1 MIDPLRPPGLFD
13 PAAGA
18 YKDWLHLNLF
28 DHASGA
34 VGLVNVSLHGAPWDE
49 RSRAVGA
56 ALLYLPGTG
65 WLGNVEARSLGE
77 AGIGASSL
85 ALERIAIAVDPASG
99 RVLAS
104 ARLPED
110 GLELRLAAERASRP
124 IAFERPLPFG
134 SGWISWYAVP
144 RLRVTSGTLRAGG
157 RDLELGSGR
166 ASVYHDHNWGRW
178 HWGQDAGWEWGSF
191 LAPPPGP
198 AFVAS
203 RVTDRAH
210 RLAGSPALA
219 VDAAEAR
226 RTFSGPAVEI
236 VREGLLEARLR
247 RLPGALAALHHD
259 RVSPRLPA
267 RIRLRAGDGFDR
279 VEIEFRARAAAQLIA
294 GDPAVPGYGF
304 LHQLAGE
311 FTASGR
317 IGGADVS
324 CAGLG
329 IFEHV
334 D

>member
-1 MIDPLRPPGLFD
+1 MIDSLRPPGLFD

-56 ALLYLPGTG
+56 ALLHLPGSG
-65 WLGNVEARSLGE
+65 WLGNVEVRSLGE
-77 AGIGASSL
+77 TGIGTSSL
-85 ALERIAIAVDPASG
+85 ALERIAIAVDPGG

-104 ARLPED
+104 LRLPED

-124 IAFERPLPFG
+124 ISIEQPLPFG

-144 RLRVTSGTLRAGG
+144 RLRITGGSLRAAG
-157 RDLELGSGR
+157 RDLGLDG
-166 ASVYHDHNWGRW
+166 ASAYHDHNWGRW

-191 LAPPPGP
+191 LAPSPGP
-198 AFVAS
+198 SFVVS
-203 RVTDRAH
+203 RLTDRAH
-210 RLAGSPALA
+210 RSAEAPSLT
-219 VDAAEAR
+219 VETAAAR

-267 RIRLRAGDGFDR
+267 RVRLRAGDGFDQ
-279 VEIEFRARAAAQLIA
+279 IEVDFRARAAAQLIA
-294 GDPAVPGYGF
+294 GDPAVPGYAF
-304 LHQLAGE
+304 LHQIVGG

-317 IGGADVS
+317 IGGADVT